1 MARTVK
7 GTVDP
12 RTDPRM
18 AKKKNGSA
26 STQLDFGGEAE
37 TVEQTAA
44 NASHRVVYHAARMDL
59 MRKRKR
65 K

>member
-1 MARTVK
+1 
-7 GTVDP
+7 
-12 RTDPRM
+12 M